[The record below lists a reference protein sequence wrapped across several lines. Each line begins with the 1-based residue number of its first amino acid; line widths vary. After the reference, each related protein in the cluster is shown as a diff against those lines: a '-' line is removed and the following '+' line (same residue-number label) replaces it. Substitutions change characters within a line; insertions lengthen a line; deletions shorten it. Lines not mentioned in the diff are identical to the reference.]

1 MITKSPYGSRA
12 VWFAPLLLI
21 ALILALETLGDG
33 GRSVLAYDRTQI
45 LHNAQW
51 WRVLT
56 ASFVHLG
63 WYHCVLNALGL
74 VVLVLLCPQALSI
87 WIWAR
92 RVAVLAVVMSLCLF
106 AFVPGLDNYVGMSGV
121 IHGLFVLGLMPQVLK
136 RDLIAFGCLS
146 YLVGKIG
153 YELIAGGPVSDEA
166 ALGGRVV
173 VESHLFG
180 TLAAFGYG
188 LIFGSFRGKEGKALI
203 SENKTNLEQD
213 PT

>member
-1 MITKSPYGSRA
+1 M
-12 VWFAPLLLI
+12 
-21 ALILALETLGDG
+21 LILALETLGDG
-33 GRSVLAYDRTQI
+33 GRSALAYDRTQI

-56 ASFVHLG
+56 GSLVHLG
-63 WYHCVLNALGL
+63 WYHCILNALGL
-74 VVLVLLCPQALSI
+74 VVLVLLCPDAMSG
-87 WIWAR
+87 WVWAR
-92 RVAVLAVVMSLCLF
+92 RVGVLAVVMSFCLL
-106 AFVPGLDNYVGMSGV
+106 AFEPGLRNYVGMSGV

-136 RDLIAFGCLS
+136 RDLIAAGCLI

-153 YELIAGGPVSDEA
+153 WELVAGGPVSDEA

-188 LIFGSFRGKEGKALI
+188 LVFGSFRGKERSSMIADDKA
-203 SENKTNLEQD
+203 KTGQD
-213 PT
+213 AI

>member
-1 MITKSPYGSRA
+1 MISKSPYSSRA
-12 VWFAPLLLI
+12 VWLAPLVLI
-21 ALILALETLGDG
+21 ALILALETLGDA

-56 ASFVHLG
+56 GSFVHLG
-63 WYHCVLNALGL
+63 WYHCALNALGL
-74 VVLVLLCPQALSI
+74 VVLVLLCPEALSG
-87 WIWAR
+87 WVWAR
-92 RVAVLAVVMSLCLF
+92 RVGVLAAVMSFCLL
-106 AFVPGLDNYVGMSGV
+106 AFEPGLRNYVGMSGV

-136 RDLIAFGCLS
+136 RDLIAAGCLA

-153 YELIAGGPVSDEA
+153 WELIAGGPVSDET

-188 LIFGSFRGKEGKALI
+188 LVFGSFRGKERKAMI
-203 SENKTNLEQD
+203 SETKENTGHD
-213 PT
+213 